1 MKKLQFNYVLSV
13 LALFSILIAAAPAK
27 AAPVQFN
34 QVVQVVNAKPG
45 KANASGFAQLRLASD
60 DVILGAGINE
70 DKNKK
75 ATAPSPS
82 QPQDDR
88 VITETRAEIVQDDAC
103 DCEPIATG
111 GGFPKYALLGLAA
124 VPLAFLIPRSKTR
137 TNSFT
142 TPTPTSTV
150 TPTSSVTPTVTPTAT
165 PTMTPTV
172 TPTPSEPVPEPM
184 TILLFGTGLA
194 SIGMAARRKFG
205 KKDEEE
211 QE

>member
-1 MKKLQFNYVLSV
+1 MKNLQFKSVLSA
-13 LALFSILIAAAPAK
+13 LALFSIFAAALPAK

-34 QVVQVVNAKPG
+34 QVVQMVDAKPG
-45 KANASGFAQLRLASD
+45 KASAGGFAQLRLAGD
-60 DVILGAGINE
+60 DIILGAGIND

-75 ATAPSPS
+75 ATAPPITT
-82 QPQDDR
+82 PQDDR

-103 DCEPIATG
+103 DCEPIKVG
-111 GGFPKYALLGLAA
+111 GGFPKYALLGLGAI
-124 VPLAFLIPRSKTR
+124 PLALLIPTGKDRTR
-137 TNSFT
+137 TFETPTATPPT
-142 TPTPTSTV
+142 TPTPTL
-150 TPTSSVTPTVTPTAT
+150 
-165 PTMTPTV
+165 TPTV

-211 QE
+211 EQV